1 MPQVPA
7 SILASRLH
15 VCCSPSDITPVELID
30 ASLGPLSELAART
43 GLSLQDAATLVAARA
58 ATVHSTAGGAAD
70 GMATRGLGD
79 LIGAVPDAVSDV
91 IDWGR
96 WQLSYYKCIAKCIV
110 GYKPVS
116 KPCCGLW
123 AVHVHGYGSLSGRHA
138 AAAATAAAVRALQ
151 AVVV

>member
-1 MPQVPA
+1 MKALFA
-7 SILASRLH
+7 SLALLLLAAAGPCRADLGAAT
-15 VCCSPSDITPVELID
+15 PLDDPTDITPVELID

-110 GYKPVS
+110 GYKPS
-116 KPCCGLW
+116 
-123 AVHVHGYGSLSGRHA
+123 SSGKMVERM
-138 AAAATAAAVRALQ
+138 VDCVLNKCNQ
-151 AVVV
+151 